1 MPNLPQGYALGWLFV
16 LMEASTAVRSGS
28 TWLSRGLAFALAL
41 AAISC
46 RSWGWYLL
54 IVVIPLAVAL
64 GLGRTL
70 INWASPDH
78 PVQVVAL
85 LLAGV
90 AIQLAWWVY
99 FYRRR
104 AMFDAS
110 HRWRWLEHRYP
121 SIAGPEV
128 SARPVVSLRWLYS
141 WLYLFYREWRSKSWR
156 HLSRLSTYLIAL
168 SCPPA
173 VFVRRREWV
182 ALSLVG
188 IVWIVGAGFMGLGI
202 VLLCQ
207 VALTMIPLTSG
218 IVLALYLGLF
228 FWLLST
234 ALALVLWPAGG
245 N

>member
-1 MPNLPQGYALGWLFV
+1 MPNLPQGYALGRLFV

-28 TWLSRGLAFALAL
+28 PWLSRGLAFALAL

-46 RSWGWYLL
+46 RCPGWYPL
-54 IVVIPLAVAL
+54 IVVIALTVAL
-64 GLGRTL
+64 GLRGTLATSASAGR
-70 INWASPDH
+70 

-128 SARPVVSLRWLYS
+128 SARAVVSLRWLYS
-141 WLYLFYREWRSKSWR
+141 WLYLFYREW
-156 HLSRLSTYLIAL
+156 
-168 SCPPA
+168 
-173 VFVRRREWV
+173 
-182 ALSLVG
+182 
-188 IVWIVGAGFMGLGI
+188 
-202 VLLCQ
+202 
-207 VALTMIPLTSG
+207 
-218 IVLALYLGLF
+218 
-228 FWLLST
+228 
-234 ALALVLWPAGG
+234 
-245 N
+245 